1 MDHKIPVNPEWPRKK
16 TPESS
21 MIAEYAYNEKDQ
33 TLYVHFKTNDSVYSY
48 TPLTPGKWKSLESAI
63 SSGAYFSKHIKNDKS
78 IKSQS
83 L

>member
-1 MDHKIPVNPEWPRKK
+1 MDHKIPVNPDWPRKK

-21 MIAEYAYNEKDQ
+21 MIAEYAYNEKAE
-33 TLYVHFKTNDSVYSY
+33 TMYVHFKTNDSVYSY
-48 TPLTPGKWKSLESAI
+48 APVSKNKWSSLESAI

-78 IKSQS
+78 IKNKS